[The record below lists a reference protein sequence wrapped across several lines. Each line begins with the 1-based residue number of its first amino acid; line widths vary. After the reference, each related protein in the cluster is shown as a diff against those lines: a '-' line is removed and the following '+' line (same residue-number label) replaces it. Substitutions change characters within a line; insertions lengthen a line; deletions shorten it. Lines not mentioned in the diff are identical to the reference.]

1 MTTVKMFTRVE
12 IENALHLDILD
23 AIGYEGCN
31 DVAMHYFIE
40 DPEDLADDS
49 DMKKINEYLI
59 QHGCK
64 IDEEIWI
71 DVTW

>member
-31 DVAMHYFIE
+31 DVAMYYFIE

-49 DMKKINEYLI
+49 DMKKI
-59 QHGCK
+59 K
-64 IDEEIWI
+64 
-71 DVTW
+71 